1 MVTRFL
7 DISKSHR
14 KKDDNGFLI
23 ITQNPIAKSGVFE
36 YLKSEILPNFKG
48 DDGLVKVYRPF
59 EALKKAKDSFANKP
73 IKLTHKW
80 VGDEANTAD
89 GAISS
94 EIKADEAN
102 GYLIADL
109 IIYNPELIAKIESG
123 EVVELSPAYTG
134 EVLANSGRYD
144 GEDYEF
150 TQSVDCVNHLA
161 VVESG
166 RSGSDLRI
174 LDEKPKRKDEKMNL
188 SKFKDEL
195 AKLVTKFKD
204 EQGEEET
211 PVVAEDSDVASK
223 LLEIAKSELDD
234 AEKIAKINELLAV
247 KDESCVDEGE
257 KVAEDSEPVAE
268 GDEPVAED
276 SIDEGENDESQV
288 EAKIAEIVNEAIDK
302 KLSAFQDSLKSEAKK
317 IQDSYAE
324 VSKALGSQFDYSN
337 KSASEIYKLG
347 YELLSGKTLGEGVDA
362 KSAFSVISQMR
373 TPKFADAKPQTQST
387 SKILAMLEKM

>member
-23 ITQNPIAKSGVFE
+23 ITQNPIAKAGVFE
-36 YLKSEILPNFKG
+36 YLKSEILPDFKG
-48 DDGLVKVYRPF
+48 DDGLVRVYRPF

-123 EVVELSPAYTG
+123 EVVELSPAYRG

-144 GEDYEF
+144 GEDYDF

-174 LDEKPKRKDEKMNL
+174 LDEKPRKDEKMNL

-204 EQGEEET
+204 EGEEPT
-211 PVVAEDSDVASK
+211 KAEDSDIATK
-223 LLEIAKSELDD
+223 LLEIAKSEMGE
-234 AEKIAKINELLAV
+234 AEKIAKINELLSI
-247 KDESCVDEGE
+247 KDESCV
-257 KVAEDSEPVAE
+257 EDSE
-268 GDEPVAED
+268 DEPKSIED
-276 SIDEGENDESQV
+276 NEPVEDNEPAAVETKDEGENESQV

-302 KLSAFQDSLKSEAKK
+302 KLSAFQDGLKSEAKK

-324 VSKALGSQFDYSN
+324 VSKALGSQFDYTN

-362 KSAFSVISQMR
+362 KSAFSVISQIR
-373 TPKFADAKPQTQST
+373 TPKFADTKPTQAKE
-387 SKILAMLEKM
+387 SKILTMLENM

>member
-7 DISKSHR
+7 DISKNHR

-23 ITQNPIAKSGVFE
+23 ITQNPIAKAGVFE
-36 YLKSEILPNFKG
+36 YLKSEILPDFKG
-48 DDGLVKVYRPF
+48 DDGLVRVYRPF

-123 EVVELSPAYTG
+123 EVVELSPAYRG

-144 GEDYEF
+144 GEDYDF

-174 LDEKPKRKDEKMNL
+174 LDEKPRKDEKMNL

-204 EQGEEET
+204 EGEE
-211 PVVAEDSDVASK
+211 PVKAEDSDIATK
-223 LLEIAKSELDD
+223 LLEIAKSEMGE
-234 AEKIAKINELLAV
+234 AEKIAKINELLSI
-247 KDESCVDEGE
+247 KDESCV
-257 KVAEDSEPVAE
+257 EDSE
-268 GDEPVAED
+268 DEPKSVED
-276 SIDEGENDESQV
+276 NEPVEDDEPAAVETKDEGENESQV

-302 KLSAFQDSLKSEAKK
+302 KLSAFQDGLKSEAKK

-324 VSKALGSQFDYSN
+324 VSKALGSQFDYTN

-362 KSAFSVISQMR
+362 KSAFSVISQIR
-373 TPKFADAKPQTQST
+373 TPKFADTKPTQAKSE
-387 SKILAMLEKM
+387 SKILTMLENM

>member
-36 YLKSEILPNFKG
+36 YLKSEILPDFKG

-94 EIKADEAN
+94 EIKVDEAN

-109 IIYNPELIAKIESG
+109 IVYNPELIAKIESG

-144 GEDYEF
+144 GEDYDF

-204 EQGEEET
+204 EGEE
-211 PVVAEDSDVASK
+211 PVKAEDSDIATK
-223 LLEIAKSELDD
+223 LLEIAKSEMGE
-234 AEKIAKINELLAV
+234 AEKIAKINELLSV
-247 KDESCVDEGE
+247 KDESCVEDSEDEPKPVEDNEPVEDDEPAAVETKDEGE
-257 KVAEDSEPVAE
+257 
-268 GDEPVAED
+268 
-276 SIDEGENDESQV
+276 DESQV

-324 VSKALGSQFDYSN
+324 VSKALGSQFDYTN

-347 YELLSGKTLGEGVDA
+347 YELLSGKTLGEVVDA
-362 KSAFSVISQMR
+362 
-373 TPKFADAKPQTQST
+373 
-387 SKILAMLEKM
+387 

>member
-36 YLKSEILPNFKG
+36 YLKSEILPDFKG
-48 DDGLVKVYRPF
+48 DDELVKVYRPF

-144 GEDYEF
+144 GEDYDF

-204 EQGEEET
+204 EGEE
-211 PVVAEDSDVASK
+211 PVKAEDSDVATK
-223 LLEIAKSELDD
+223 LLEIAKSEMDE
-234 AEKIAKINELLAV
+234 AEKIAKINELLSV
-247 KDESCVDEGE
+247 KDESCVEDSDDEPKSVEDNEPTEDDEPAAVKAEDEGE
-257 KVAEDSEPVAE
+257 
-268 GDEPVAED
+268 
-276 SIDEGENDESQV
+276 DESQV

-324 VSKALGSQFDYSN
+324 VSKALGSQFDYTN

-362 KSAFSVISQMR
+362 KSAFSVISQIR
-373 TPKFADAKPQTQST
+373 TPKFADTKPTQAKE
-387 SKILAMLEKM
+387 SKILTMLENM

>member
-1 MVTRFL
+1 MITRFL

-23 ITQNPIAKSGVFE
+23 ITQNPIAKAGVFE
-36 YLKSEILPNFKG
+36 YLKSEILPDFKG

-109 IIYNPELIAKIESG
+109 IIYNPELIAKIENG

-144 GEDYEF
+144 GEDYDF

-174 LDEKPKRKDEKMNL
+174 LDEKPRKDEKMNL

-204 EQGEEET
+204 EGEEPT
-211 PVVAEDSDVASK
+211 KAEDSDVATK
-223 LLEIAKSELDD
+223 LLEIAKSEMDE
-234 AEKIAKINELLAV
+234 AEKIAKINELLSV
-247 KDESCVDEGE
+247 KDESCVEDSEDEPKSAEDNEPIEDDEPAAVETKDEGE
-257 KVAEDSEPVAE
+257 
-268 GDEPVAED
+268 
-276 SIDEGENDESQV
+276 DESQV

-324 VSKALGSQFDYSN
+324 VSKALGSQFDYTN

-362 KSAFSVISQMR
+362 KSAFSVISQMK
-373 TPKFADAKPQTQST
+373 TPKFADTKPTQAKSE
-387 SKILAMLEKM
+387 SKILTMLENM

>member
-1 MVTRFL
+1 MIARFL

-134 EVLANSGRYD
+134 EVLANSGRYE
-144 GEDYEF
+144 GEDYDF

-166 RSGSDLRI
+166 RSGRDLRI
-174 LDEKPKRKDEKMNL
+174 LDEKPKRKDERMNL

-204 EQGEEET
+204 EGDEPT
-211 PVVAEDSDVASK
+211 KAEDSDIATK
-223 LLEIAKSELDD
+223 LLEIAKSEMDE

-247 KDESCVDEGE
+247 KDKSCV
-257 KVAEDSEPVAE
+257 EDSE
-268 GDEPVAED
+268 DEPESVED
-276 SIDEGENDESQV
+276 NEPIEDDEPAAVETKDEGENDESQV

-362 KSAFSVISQMR
+362 KSAFSVISQMK
-373 TPKFADAKPQTQST
+373 TPKFTDTKPTQAKE
-387 SKILAMLEKM
+387 SKILSMLEKM

>member
-1 MVTRFL
+1 MITRFL

-23 ITQNPIAKSGVFE
+23 ITQNPIAKAGVFE
-36 YLKSEILPNFKG
+36 YLKSEILPDFKG

-59 EALKKAKDSFANKP
+59 EVLKKAKDSFANKP

-109 IIYNPELIAKIESG
+109 IIYNPELIAKIENG

-144 GEDYEF
+144 GEDYDF

-174 LDEKPKRKDEKMNL
+174 LDEKPRKDEKMNL

-204 EQGEEET
+204 EGEEPT
-211 PVVAEDSDVASK
+211 KAEDSDVATK
-223 LLEIAKSELDD
+223 LLEIAKSEMDE
-234 AEKIAKINELLAV
+234 AEKIAKINELLSV
-247 KDESCVDEGE
+247 KDESCVEDSEDEPKSVEDNEPIEDDEPAAVKAEDEGE
-257 KVAEDSEPVAE
+257 
-268 GDEPVAED
+268 
-276 SIDEGENDESQV
+276 DESQV

-324 VSKALGSQFDYSN
+324 VSKALGSQFDYTN

-362 KSAFSVISQMR
+362 KSAFSVISQMK
-373 TPKFADAKPQTQST
+373 TPKFADTKPTQAKSE
-387 SKILAMLEKM
+387 SKILTMLENM